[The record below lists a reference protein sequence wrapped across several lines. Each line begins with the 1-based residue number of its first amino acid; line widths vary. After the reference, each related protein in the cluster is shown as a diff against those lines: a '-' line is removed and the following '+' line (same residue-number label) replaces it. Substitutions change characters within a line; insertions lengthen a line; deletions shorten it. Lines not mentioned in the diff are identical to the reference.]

1 MPRIA
6 IFHNISRDASFGLNS
21 VFRTGETAPEGASA
35 IKLSDGRWTWKDY
48 ADTPDERHELVWV
61 FQYEAEWTGDRAD
74 PYALLNDA
82 FERFNGGSG
91 REDARYFGRKLR
103 SLSVGDVVLIDGD
116 AYSCDSVGWSPV
128 HRDDLRF
135 LCAAQAE
142 QVIRERYE
150 IGPREELAV
159 TVPLAD

>member
-74 PYALLNDA
+74 PYVLLEQA
-82 FERFNGGSG
+82 WEAFNGGSG
-91 REDARYFGRKLR
+91 HENPAYFGRKLR
-103 SLSVGDVVLIDGD
+103 SLCKGDVVLIDGQ
-116 AYSCDSVGWSPV
+116 AYSCESVGWEPV

-142 QVIRERYE
+142 QAIRDRYE
-150 IGPREELAV
+150 IGPREELTV